1 METVELIDTL
11 TRWTMDT
18 LVTYLLWAAPLVLV
32 PDVLH
37 SRGNFPPRGEIA
49 KPRSSYTSRG
59 KTDTPKENEVEMGS
73 PYRSLRFN
81 SSQLAETFLGPF

>member
-59 KTDTPKENEVEMGS
+59 KTDTLKNEVKTAS
-73 PYRSLRFN
+73 PHRSLRFT
-81 SSQLAETFLGPF
+81 SVGRSLLILTQ